1 MSPRRSTRVLVPV
14 MLRRTD
20 YKFSLVRAVVSTKAD
35 AAPYNKITSN
45 RKQAKLL
52 FHLIAALAFAS
63 CGSDEP
69 RYADPE
75 AHEKTVQLNEQ
86 YGPLMVGTWHYENIS
101 DTQRYFERLTFQA
114 DGTLTGM
121 RKWQTRKLVT
131 IDGKEQ
137 YTDWENVE
145 LSGTFTGTWQ
155 LRYWSPEGNS
165 GEKRNCLQLT
175 ATYDD
180 AGRDYM
186 AYSCALTFAYAD
198 ATTLRIQ
205 GYYVKAPDGW
215 INYQRGPSEPGF

>member
-1 MSPRRSTRVLVPV
+1 MKQKMAL
-14 MLRRTD
+14 L
-20 YKFSLVRAVVSTKAD
+20 FSLV
-35 AAPYNKITSN
+35 
-45 RKQAKLL
+45 
-52 FHLIAALAFAS
+52 ALVLTACS
-63 CGSDEP
+63 SDP
-69 RYADPE
+69 QWADPE
-75 AHEKTVQLNEQ
+75 AHEKTVQLNEK
-86 YGPLMVGTWHYENIS
+86 YAPLMVGTWHYEKIGER
-101 DTQRYFERLTFQA
+101 QRYFERLTFQA

-121 RKWQTRKLVT
+121 RKWQTCKLVT

-137 YTDWENVE
+137 YTDWEDVE

-215 INYQRGPSEPGF
+215 INYQRGETEPIF

>member
-1 MSPRRSTRVLVPV
+1 MKTMKNWRNIFVICTA
-14 MLRRTD
+14 ML
-20 YKFSLVRAVVSTKAD
+20 SLT
-35 AAPYNKITSN
+35 
-45 RKQAKLL
+45 
-52 FHLIAALAFAS
+52 S

-86 YGPLMVGTWHYENIS
+86 YGPLMVGTWHYEKIGERH
-101 DTQRYFERLTFQA
+101 RYFERLTFKD
-114 DGTLTGM
+114 DGTLTGY
-121 RKWQTRKLVT
+121 RKWQQRELVT

-137 YTDWENVE
+137 YTDWKNVGQPTGWGDE
-145 LSGTFTGTWQ
+145 EGPMNGTFTGTWQ

-186 AYSCALTFAYAD
+186 AYSNIATFDYAD
-198 ATTLRIQ
+198 ETTLRFE
-205 GYYVKAPDGW
+205 GFYFKDKDGW
-215 INYQRGPSEPGF
+215 ITFLRGNQEPSF